1 MRYIICGVFR
11 TWQVCRNEGRMNEKA
26 RRLAARTL
34 LVAATFAA
42 VMGFNFT
49 GNPVFVALPFA
60 AGVALVLV
68 VRMRPKEIREQD
80 ELSIRKKRKQGMA
93 QVAISCLMISG
104 FIVYRCIVEDWGEV
118 VGFSIMLIALLTLAV
133 LAYLFYTRA
142 PIERPGAAGAKGA
155 ATGCDEP
162 GQADRLH
169 AEEELEVRLA
179 TGHKAARSKAGP
191 LDQ

>member
-1 MRYIICGVFR
+1 MKER
-11 TWQVCRNEGRMNEKA
+11 A
-26 RRLAARTL
+26 RRGVARIL

-60 AGVALVLV
+60 AGVALVFV

-80 ELSIRKKRKQGMA
+80 ELSIRKMRRQGMA
-93 QVAISCLMISG
+93 QVMISCLMISG

-118 VGFSIMLIALLTLAV
+118 VGFSIMLIALLILAV
-133 LAYLFYTRA
+133 LAYILYTRA
-142 PIERPGAAGAKGA
+142 PIERPGAAGAKGSS
-155 ATGCDEP
+155 TE
-162 GQADRLH
+162 QKS
-169 AEEELEVRLA
+169 V
-179 TGHKAARSKAGP
+179 RSKAGP